1 MTTNNDI
8 YTNKATRKEFRFTK
22 PERSHLG
29 YLEPID
35 FNLGAKAVSEN
46 KYADNVERLL
56 DNYDEELSSLS
67 TKLNNLISTVDSVRK
82 ERFDDRCKTINLIPE
97 CSDKDFIITEFLR
110 RCEEE
115 FADWEDMEPTFKVL
129 ERIAKEMRE
138 G

>member
-35 FNLGAKAVSEN
+35 FNLGAKAVSEEIEIP
-46 KYADNVERLL
+46 VEWIESGKQGETLYNRKALL
-56 DNYDEELSSLS
+56 HARNQA
-67 TKLNNLISTVDSVRK
+67 
-82 ERFDDRCKTINLIPE
+82 
-97 CSDKDFIITEFLR
+97 ITEFLR

-129 ERIAKEMRE
+129 EQIAKEMKGE
-138 G
+138 V